1 MLKALIKKQ
10 LMELYGNYLQG
21 KNGKRRS
28 RKGVIG
34 YAVLMIVLMI
44 VLLGA
49 FSAISIGLGLALI
62 PSGNAWLF
70 FSILGLMALVMGVF
84 GDVFSTY
91 SALYHAKDNDFM
103 LSLPIPPSK
112 LLFAR
117 MVAVYATGLL
127 YVTLVFLPAAIV
139 YWVLADAIT
148 LCNVLFPLLLLFVI
162 AFLVLALSCIL
173 GWVVALISARLKNKS
188 YVTVLLSVV
197 LIALYYVVYFRINM
211 LLQNIMQHLDA
222 IASTMQSALYPFY
235 QLGLAADGNPLA
247 MLIFTAMVGALFG
260 VTYYVLSRSFLR
272 IVTANRSEKKREYK
286 ATAAKAESVQKA
298 LYRKEAKRFTSSA
311 TYMLNC
317 GLGLMIAVVA
327 AVAAVIK
334 AGAVREILAE
344 LAQGLPGL
352 TGMLPSVL
360 AAFMFMMISM
370 NAISTP
376 SVSLEGKQLWILQS
390 LPVAPR
396 DVIEAKLRLH
406 VIVNIVPAAIAVAV
420 LGVVLQVG
428 ALGLVLALAA
438 TAAFTVFTG
447 QLGLVLGLRKP
458 NLTWTNE
465 AVPIKQSMNVVIVM
479 FGGWVIAIAMG
490 AGAYL
495 LGNLIP
501 GELWLAGITLVLAV
515 LCLLMQRWLRG
526 SGARIFA
533 AL

>member
-10 LMELYGNYLQG
+10 LLELYGNYRQG

-28 RKGVIG
+28 RKGLIA
-34 YAVLMIVLMI
+34 YAVLMVVLML
-44 VLLGA
+44 VLIGA
-49 FSAISIGLGLALI
+49 FSAVSIGLGLALI
-62 PSGNAWLF
+62 PAGNAWLF

-91 SALYHAKDNDFM
+91 SALYHAKDNEFM

-139 YWVLADAIT
+139 YWVLEETLT
-148 LCNVLFPLLLLFVI
+148 LCGILFPVLLLFVI

-188 YVTVLLSVV
+188 YITVLLSVV
-197 LIALYYVVYFRINM
+197 FIALYYVVYFRINM
-211 LLQNIMQHLDA
+211 ILQNILLHVDE
-222 IASTMQSALYPFY
+222 IASVMRSSLYPFY
-235 QLGLAADGNPLA
+235 QLGLAADGNVLS

-272 IVTANRSEKKREYK
+272 IVTTNRSEKKREYK
-286 ATAAKAESVQKA
+286 ATVAKAASVKNA
-298 LYRKEAKRFTSSA
+298 LYRRESRRFTASA

-317 GLGLMIAVVA
+317 GLGLLFMLAA

-334 AGAVREILAE
+334 AGAVREILAG
-344 LAQGLPGL
+344 LAQGLPRL
-352 TGMLPSVL
+352 MGMLPSML

-376 SVSLEGKQLWILQS
+376 SVSLEGKHLWIIQS
-390 LPVAPR
+390 MPVDPR
-396 DVIEAKLRLH
+396 DVIAAKLRLH
-406 VIVNIVPAAIAVAV
+406 VLVNIVPSVIAVAV

-495 LGNLIP
+495 LGDLIP
-501 GELWLAGITLVLAV
+501 GELWLGGITLVLAA
-515 LCLLMQRWLRG
+515 LCLPMQRWLRG
-526 SGARIFA
+526 SGAKIFA

>member
-34 YAVLMIVLMI
+34 YAVLMIVLML

-117 MVAVYATGLL
+117 MVAVYVTGLL
-127 YVTLVFLPAAIV
+127 YVTLVFLPAVIV
-139 YWVLADAIT
+139 YWVLAESLT
-148 LCNVLFPLLLLFVI
+148 LCKILFPVLLLFVI

-188 YVTVLLSVV
+188 YITVLLSVV

-222 IASTMQSALYPFY
+222 IAATMQSALYPFY

-247 MLIFTAMVGALFG
+247 MLIFTAMVGVLFAI
-260 VTYYVLSRSFLR
+260 VYVVLSRSFIR
-272 IVTANRSEKKREYK
+272 IVTTNRSEKKRVYK

-317 GLGLMIAVVA
+317 GLGLMITVVA

-334 AGAVREILAE
+334 AGAVRDVVSE
-344 LAQGLPGL
+344 LAQNLPML
-352 TGMLPSVL
+352 AEILPSAL
-360 AAFMFMMISM
+360 TAFMFMMISM
-370 NAISTP
+370 NTISTP

-390 LPVAPR
+390 LPVEPR
-396 DVIEAKLRLH
+396 DVIAAKLRLH
-406 VIVNIVPAAIAVAV
+406 VIVNIVPAAVSAAVI
-420 LGVVLQVG
+420 GIVLQIGVIG
-428 ALGLVLALAA
+428 ILLTLAA
-438 TAAFTVFTG
+438 VAAFTVFTG
-447 QLGLVLGLRKP
+447 QLGLMLGLRKP
-458 NLTWTNE
+458 HLTWTNE
-465 AVPIKQSMNVVIVM
+465 TVPIKQNMNVLIVM

-495 LGNLIP
+495 LRNV
-501 GELWLAGITLVLAV
+501 LAGEILLAAITLVLAV